1 MMNKQLAFVKSGLGL
16 ALCFLMVGAGVT
28 PPIHASNANVSI
40 SQQAKKV
47 TGTVTDAKGEP
58 LLGVNVVVKGTTNG
72 TITDLDG
79 KYSLEVEPNSILVV
93 SYIGYVSQQIPASG
107 EVVNV
112 TLKEDT
118 QNLDEV
124 VVVGYGTQQKKD
136 ITGSVAVV
144 DTKDLL
150 ASSGSSATQQ
160 LQGKAAG
167 VYIGQSGSPGSQS
180 MVRIRGINTV
190 NDNGPLYVIDGVST
204 RNQDL
209 SSLNPNDIE
218 SMQVLKDASS
228 AAIYGAQA
236 ANGVILITTKKGT
249 RSGQPKLTYDG
260 YVGMQKTGK
269 RYDVLNSTDRLNLE
283 WDAKT
288 NNYALLGSD
297 KLPSHVQFGTGVRP
311 SIPNYLTQAGAGGSQ
326 NIDPSDY
333 NYPGTTYAPFSD
345 TNWWD
350 EVDRVAIIQ
359 NHQVGV
365 SGGTEKGQY
374 NLSANYFK
382 QDGTV
387 IDSYYQRYQVRANT
401 SFNVRDWLRVGENMT
416 YAFTKDNGLNSS
428 GAESNPYSWTYRASP
443 YVPVYDIAGN
453 FAGSKFAGTG
463 NFQNPVA
470 NQKRNKDNYY
480 THNRVFGN
488 LWAEADIIKGLTF
501 RTNFGLDYT
510 NGYSYRMDKKN
521 PEFSETMGQNNFEE
535 VSEYNYRWVWT
546 NTLTYNKTFN
556 DVHKLTVLL
565 GTEAIR
571 DGLGRKMTGRRY
583 NYLYEDNTDTWELNM
598 GENNSQRITNSNY
611 KGEFALFG
619 IFGRV
624 DYSYDNK
631 YLLTGIVRRDGV
643 SRFSENNRYGVFPSI
658 SAGWRI
664 SEESFME
671 NTKDWLDDLK
681 LRFGYG
687 MTGNSEVPRITNFAY
702 EYRTFPKK
710 TNYDIN
716 GMNSSTVVGYRLD
729 KYGNED
735 TKWEATQMYNVGLD
749 GTFLNGKFG
758 AALEWYYKKTTDM
771 LISAQYSALAGEPS
785 KPYINF
791 GDMKNTGVDF
801 NFNYRDS
808 KGDWSWDFSLNL
820 SHYKNEVVKISE
832 ADDASMWGGGTRIS
846 GNVTR
851 TTKGHAISEFYGY
864 KVNGF
869 YENVDEVLALPPL
882 GQDVKNAEDA
892 KAWVG
897 KFKFA
902 DTDGNGKLDGN
913 DRTFI
918 GSPHPDL
925 IAGLNAT
932 VTWKNWD
939 LTAFFYST
947 IGNDLFNNTKYFTDF
962 WLFEGNKSS
971 RMRDLSWKPGADN
984 SKAVLPVLD
993 YGDTYSGTNSSS
1005 YYVENASFLRLK
1017 NLVIGYTFPKEL
1029 MKKATISNLRI
1040 YVQAENLFTIT
1051 GYDGLDPE
1059 YTNAE
1064 MKDVNDDGVGADLK
1078 RGVDMGG
1085 WPSTRR
1091 FLFGVNFAF

>member
-236 ANGVILITTKKGT
+236 ANGVILITTIKGT

-260 YVGMQKTGK
+260 YVGVQKTGK
-269 RYDVLNSTDRLNLE
+269 RYDVLNSMDRVNLE
-283 WDAKT
+283 WDAKAS
-288 NNYALLGSD
+288 NYALLGSNE
-297 KLPSHVQFGTGVRP
+297 LPSHVQFGTGERP
-311 SIPNYLTQAGAGGSQ
+311 SIPNYLTQAGAGGRTDI
-326 NIDPSDY
+326 NPGDY

-350 EVDRVAIIQ
+350 EVDRAAMIQ
-359 NHQVGV
+359 NHQVGL

-401 SFNVRDWLRVGENMT
+401 SFNVRDWLRVGENLT

-510 NGYSYRMDKKN
+510 NGYYYRMEKKN
-521 PEFSETMGQNNFEE
+521 PEFSESMGQNNFEE
-535 VSEYNYRWVWT
+535 QSDFNYRWVWT
-546 NTLTYNKTFN
+546 NTLTYDKTFN
-556 DVHKLTVLL
+556 EVHKLTVLL

-571 DGLGRKMTGRRY
+571 DGLGRTLKGRRY
-583 NYLYEDNTDTWELNM
+583 NYLYEDNTNTWELNM
-598 GENNSQRITNSNY
+598 GENNAQRIAESKY

-619 IFGRV
+619 LFGRV
-624 DYSYDNK
+624 DYAYNNK
-631 YLLTGIVRRDGV
+631 YLLTGIIRRDGV

-664 SEESFME
+664 SEEAFME
-671 NTKDWLDDLK
+671 KTKDWLDDLK
-681 LRFGYG
+681 LRFGFG
-687 MTGNSEVPRITNFAY
+687 VTGNSEVPRITNFAY
-702 EYRTFPKK
+702 EYRTLPKK
-710 TNYDIN
+710 TNYDFTGSN
-716 GMNSSTVVGYRLD
+716 TSTSLGYRLD
-729 KYGNED
+729 KFGN
-735 TKWEATQMYNVGLD
+735 
-749 GTFLNGKFG
+749 
-758 AALEWYYKKTTDM
+758 
-771 LISAQYSALAGEPS
+771 
-785 KPYINF
+785 
-791 GDMKNTGVDF
+791 
-801 NFNYRDS
+801 
-808 KGDWSWDFSLNL
+808 
-820 SHYKNEVVKISE
+820 
-832 ADDASMWGGGTRIS
+832 
-846 GNVTR
+846 
-851 TTKGHAISEFYGY
+851 
-864 KVNGF
+864 
-869 YENVDEVLALPPL
+869 
-882 GQDVKNAEDA
+882 
-892 KAWVG
+892 
-897 KFKFA
+897 
-902 DTDGNGKLDGN
+902 
-913 DRTFI
+913 
-918 GSPHPDL
+918 
-925 IAGLNAT
+925 
-932 VTWKNWD
+932 
-939 LTAFFYST
+939 
-947 IGNDLFNNTKYFTDF
+947 
-962 WLFEGNKSS
+962 
-971 RMRDLSWKPGADN
+971 
-984 SKAVLPVLD
+984 
-993 YGDTYSGTNSSS
+993 
-1005 YYVENASFLRLK
+1005 
-1017 NLVIGYTFPKEL
+1017 
-1029 MKKATISNLRI
+1029 
-1040 YVQAENLFTIT
+1040 
-1051 GYDGLDPE
+1051 
-1059 YTNAE
+1059 
-1064 MKDVNDDGVGADLK
+1064 
-1078 RGVDMGG
+1078 
-1085 WPSTRR
+1085 
-1091 FLFGVNFAF
+1091 

>member
-1 MMNKQLAFVKSGLGL
+1 MMNKQFAFVKGGLGL

-488 LWAEADIIKGLTF
+488 LWAEADIIQGLTF

-535 VSEYNYRWVWT
+535 VSDYNYRWVWT

-571 DGLGRKMTGRRY
+571 DGLT
-583 NYLYEDNTDTWELNM
+583 
-598 GENNSQRITNSNY
+598 
-611 KGEFALFG
+611 
-619 IFGRV
+619 
-624 DYSYDNK
+624 
-631 YLLTGIVRRDGV
+631 
-643 SRFSENNRYGVFPSI
+643 
-658 SAGWRI
+658 
-664 SEESFME
+664 
-671 NTKDWLDDLK
+671 
-681 LRFGYG
+681 
-687 MTGNSEVPRITNFAY
+687 
-702 EYRTFPKK
+702 
-710 TNYDIN
+710 
-716 GMNSSTVVGYRLD
+716 
-729 KYGNED
+729 
-735 TKWEATQMYNVGLD
+735 
-749 GTFLNGKFG
+749 
-758 AALEWYYKKTTDM
+758 
-771 LISAQYSALAGEPS
+771 
-785 KPYINF
+785 
-791 GDMKNTGVDF
+791 
-801 NFNYRDS
+801 
-808 KGDWSWDFSLNL
+808 
-820 SHYKNEVVKISE
+820 
-832 ADDASMWGGGTRIS
+832 
-846 GNVTR
+846 
-851 TTKGHAISEFYGY
+851 
-864 KVNGF
+864 
-869 YENVDEVLALPPL
+869 
-882 GQDVKNAEDA
+882 
-892 KAWVG
+892 
-897 KFKFA
+897 
-902 DTDGNGKLDGN
+902 
-913 DRTFI
+913 
-918 GSPHPDL
+918 
-925 IAGLNAT
+925 
-932 VTWKNWD
+932 
-939 LTAFFYST
+939 
-947 IGNDLFNNTKYFTDF
+947 
-962 WLFEGNKSS
+962 
-971 RMRDLSWKPGADN
+971 
-984 SKAVLPVLD
+984 
-993 YGDTYSGTNSSS
+993 
-1005 YYVENASFLRLK
+1005 
-1017 NLVIGYTFPKEL
+1017 
-1029 MKKATISNLRI
+1029 
-1040 YVQAENLFTIT
+1040 
-1051 GYDGLDPE
+1051 
-1059 YTNAE
+1059 
-1064 MKDVNDDGVGADLK
+1064 
-1078 RGVDMGG
+1078 
-1085 WPSTRR
+1085 
-1091 FLFGVNFAF
+1091 